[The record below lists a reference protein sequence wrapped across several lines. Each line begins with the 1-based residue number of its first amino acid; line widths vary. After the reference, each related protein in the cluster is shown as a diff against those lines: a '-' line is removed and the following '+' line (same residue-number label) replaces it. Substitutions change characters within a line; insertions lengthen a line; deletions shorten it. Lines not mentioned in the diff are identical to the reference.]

1 MSTGLST
8 CTTYTGDR
16 LPFPARA
23 SDPDTSHQA
32 AALDRVTLRARV
44 HSVLERCPEGLTD
57 FEITAMLGMDLAD
70 KPTCGKRREECGAI
84 DTGRRRPSP
93 KGNPCVVWALDQVPE
108 S

>member
-57 FEITAMLGMDLAD
+57 HEITAMLGMDSDD
-70 KPTCGKRREECGAI
+70 KPTVGKRRQELGAV
-84 DTGRRRPSP
+84 DTGRRRPSR
-93 KGNPCVVWALDQVPE
+93 KGKACVVWSLP
-108 S
+108 

>member
-23 SDPDTSHQA
+23 SEPDTSHQA

-57 FEITAMLGMDLAD
+57 WELTQMMGMPDRRKPSLA
-70 KPTCGKRREECGAI
+70 KRRGELGCI
-84 DTGRRRPSP
+84 DTGRRRLSP
-93 KGNPCVVWALDQVPE
+93 DGRPMIVWTLP
-108 S
+108 